1 MYIAPK
7 SLSVSSLPADV
18 LRADKTDCLQFD
30 ECGLGK
36 KAVYLGCLGV
46 SRIRYIPLASVQRV
60 YKRLM
65 VSKGFFEQNKIFGVL
80 AYLVVQYDNG
90 KQKAYRFTHEE
101 DVDAMLQSFREHT
114 KIPVGK
120 EKA

>member
-1 MYIAPK
+1 M
-7 SLSVSSLPADV
+7 SVSSLPADV
-18 LRADKTDCLQFD
+18 LRADKTECLQFD

-36 KAVYLGCLGV
+36 KAVYLGCFGV

-65 VSKGFFEQNKIFGVL
+65 VSKGFFEQNKLFGVL
-80 AYLVVQYDNG
+80 PYLVIRYDSG
-90 KQKAYRFTHEE
+90 KEKAYRFTHEE
-101 DVDAMLQSFREHT
+101 DVDAMLEAFRKST